1 MTAGAESK
9 KGEKQAAVAEEVSLR
24 GHALAPDL
32 GVIRRFM
39 LDMIARG
46 MLVELVTAVL
56 GLLSRMREVNAEL
69 VARIAS
75 KTRRRPPSETL
86 RRLQLELPLMFSA
99 PANDFEG
106 PPERAAAEL
115 EGPPEPPPWWKRKKK
130 RGPKNPT
137 PHGRPK
143 LPEHLPRK
151 PDVRRV
157 ADEKRCCPKCGGRTK
172 TITFKPCEKLD
183 REIADYFVRRILRE
197 TIACVDCREYVCT
210 AEKDDE
216 VLDRGILGDDLLV
229 EALVDHYDD
238 AVPWERMERNAIAQD
253 VPLAANT
260 LASSVGRVVDLFAP
274 VVDHIKEATF
284 ASEYTAL
291 DATRMPVLDAEH
303 PLGIRSGALWLVE
316 GDHRYACFVYAPSG
330 HAKHLEELLHNRKLA
345 SVMCDGSPTNNCVE
359 RAGGARGG
367 CNAHARRGLVAAL
380 RGGDLRAARGI
391 ELFARLFEVEAES
404 QRRSESP
411 KERSARRQDK
421 SAPIAAELLAWVE
434 HARAEVEPR
443 SALGKAL
450 AYIARQW
457 KRLTAFLRD
466 PKMELTNNEVERD
479 LRRWVLDRKTWLFVG
494 HEVSARRAADA
505 LTLLTTC
512 RKMGIEPR
520 RYLRETLAKILGG
533 EKDLV
538 ALLPE
543 TFARALAAKR
553 AARERLV
560 AAA

>member
-1 MTAGAESK
+1 VTAEGANK
-9 KGEKQAAVAEEVSLR
+9 KEEAQAAVAEEVSLR

-39 LDMIARG
+39 MEMIARG

-75 KTRRRPPSETL
+75 KARKRPPSETL
-86 RRLQLELPLMFSA
+86 RRLQLELPLMFAA
-99 PANDFEG
+99 PANDLEG
-106 PPERAAAEL
+106 PPQRATAEL
-115 EGPPEPPPWWKRKKK
+115 EGPPAPPPWWRRKKK

-143 LPEHLPRK
+143 LPEHLPRV

-157 ADEKRCCPKCGGRTK
+157 ADKERCCPKCGGKTK
-172 TITFKPCEKLD
+172 TIGFKPCEKLD
-183 REIADYFVRRILRE
+183 RKIAEYFVRRILRE
-197 TIACVDCREYVCT
+197 TIACIDCREYVCT
-210 AEKDDE
+210 AEKGDE

-238 AVPWERMERNAIAQD
+238 AVPWERMERNAAAQD

-260 LASSVGRVVDLFAP
+260 LASSVGRVIDLFAP

-284 ASEYTAL
+284 ASDFTAL
-291 DATRMPVLDAEH
+291 DATRMPVLDPEH

-330 HAKHLEELLHNRKLA
+330 HAKHLEELLRDRKLA

-359 RAGGARGG
+359 RVGGARGG

-380 RGGDLRAARGI
+380 RGGDLRAVRGI
-391 ELFARLFEVEAES
+391 ELFARLFEVEADS
-404 QRRSESP
+404 QRRGESLD
-411 KERSARRQDK
+411 ERFVRRQDK
-421 SAPIAAELLAWVE
+421 SAPIAAELHAWVE
-434 HARAEVEPR
+434 QTRAEVEPR
-443 SALGKAL
+443 STLGKAL
-450 AYIARQW
+450 GYIARQW
-457 KRLTAFLRD
+457 KRLMAFLRD

-479 LRRWVLDRKTWLFVG
+479 LRRWVLARKTWLFVG

-512 RKMGIEPR
+512 RKMGIEAR
-520 RYLRETLAKILGG
+520 RYLRETLAKILAG

-543 TFARALAAKR
+543 TFALALAAKR
-553 AARERLV
+553 AARERLDV
-560 AAA
+560 AA